1 MPEVSFIYPAFRF
14 KNISFSQYLKH
25 SINKLEEE
33 INVARNSGGGVF
45 SKLVLLGLGAAIGAA
60 MTQKKTNT
68 DGTTTSQAGN
78 LKENVK
84 KGLDRFNEQSGGMVD
99 KVKPTVSKAVEAVKG
114 AIDSQQKMMDKEK
127 DMLDKANETLQDDV
141 GSSSGGSSASGS
153 TSGTSTGTSSTSTTD
168 ATTSATGTTTPSG
181 GIYGGSTAYTES
193 LKKDLSDDD
202 DSTSGS
208 SSSNKSTF
216 DK

>member
-1 MPEVSFIYPAFRF
+1 M
-14 KNISFSQYLKH
+14 
-25 SINKLEEE
+25 
-33 INVARNSGGGVF
+33 ARNSSGGVF
-45 SKLVLLGLGAAIGAA
+45 GKLVLLGLGAVIGAA
-60 MTQKKTNT
+60 LTQQKTNT
-68 DGTTTSQAGN
+68 DGTTTSQASN

-99 KVKPTVSKAVEAVKG
+99 KVKPGVTKAVEAVKG

-127 DMLDKANETLQDDV
+127 DMLDKANQTLQNDV
-141 GSSSGGSSASGS
+141 GSSSNEDASSS
-153 TSGTSTGTSSTSTTD
+153 TSGTSTGTSS
-168 ATTSATGTTTPSG
+168 TSATGTTTPSG

-193 LKKDLSDDD
+193 LKKDLSDD
-202 DSTSGS
+202 S

>member
-1 MPEVSFIYPAFRF
+1 M
-14 KNISFSQYLKH
+14 
-25 SINKLEEE
+25 
-33 INVARNSGGGVF
+33 ARNSGGGVF

-99 KVKPTVSKAVEAVKG
+99 KVKPGVSKAVEAVKG

-127 DMLDKANETLQDDV
+127 DMLDKANQTLQDDV
-141 GSSSGGSSASGS
+141 GGSSGGDASSS
-153 TSGTSTGTSSTSTTD
+153 TSGTSTGTSSTST
-168 ATTSATGTTTPSG
+168 TGTTTPSG

-193 LKKDLSDDD
+193 LKKDLSG
-202 DSTSGS
+202 DSDTATGS
-208 SSSNKSTF
+208 DSSSNKSTF